1 MNIYG
6 VLQSYSQ
13 FGKYECSIMAINRI
27 SGDIL
32 ESNLIRSSDLAFNTD
47 LLYVDVTNGRI
58 GVKTDSPG
66 NFALDVNGNT
76 RIQGNQ
82 TITGDLTVQGT
93 TTTIDSQ
100 NLTVEDNIITI
111 NENASTATDA
121 GIMISRAGENDAVF
135 YWDEVRNKFRVGTT
149 TSDGSTRQDLTSVNL
164 ARLQVAEPTADDD
177 AAHKKYVDDQI
188 ATVSSGGTVL
198 LGTPTD
204 STFGDGAFLGLDTS
218 GTMTDAIDD
227 LNETM
232 ENIRNGTYVK
242 SVSFVSDST
251 SISLGDTVTL
261 TITTVPAADGNIR
274 YTIDW
279 GDGEGNTATTDSTP
293 SHTYNTASGSP
304 MSVTVEAFDNTA
316 TTGSSGSTASSTR
329 TDYITV
335 ASAAP
340 VVGFVMKDASS
351 GGSTITTTDSGNT
364 VYLENTTT
372 NTVSDCTYEVDWGDG
387 TSNSIANDSADG
399 GASGSRLSHTYTNS
413 ASADDSSV
421 AGTGPGD
428 TKYRIRLTLLSHST
442 AAPEQIPQSADA
454 NFEVYSTHTPKIDIA
469 DSTLRGVNE
478 EGTSGF
484 PRTFINGTDSFPGAN
499 SAFSATQN
507 YQWDFT
513 DDSTQTT
520 VVVGSG
526 SSGDTDQ
533 TISKTFGFT
542 QSGSGTVGSTQ
553 TYPVKL
559 VLNTGHSTG
568 TFESAITNIVV
579 EPDVRANLA
588 GAAVTT
594 NTGSGDNSLSLYD
607 VTDLDGT
614 NRAIGRFTNT
624 SQNGDDYEYD
634 FQNDSSDVLTL
645 QEDGS
650 TAGTVGNTLD
660 KNFTGISAGNIV
672 TDFRVTGTP
681 DTIHQNDTQTVTF
694 VMKATPSAPANLSSK
709 SLTLSDSAQ
718 GTNPHL
724 CANFDDATGSADT
737 LAAGTSLESTTAR
750 RYTSTSTI
758 DTNTVTNF
766 LVNNSNGTGST
777 VNQTVTASIN
787 GSASG
792 ARTFTT
798 SEGGANDGT
807 FTDLVISNHRD
818 YDEVDSSYPQR
829 LYLVATAK
837 IAKGL
842 TNYTAGLNAQRIE
855 SSAGGNTNYV
865 HVVRDLLT
873 GSPTTTIGTIA
884 QSAAGNLRY
893 ISGVPYYNDGSPSL
907 SITGTTVANFTGQAY
922 QDASDPHEVDPGT
935 SQESTSGNV
944 ISATSY
950 TYADIDGSST
960 MLSSSIPVKNTGVG
974 SPYTLGTLTQALT
987 TSNVRAVQQ
996 IKARSKNA
1004 NGTGSYS
1011 ESSTKIQVYTDSLL
1025 TLDNE
1030 AGGITVSDSL
1040 GAGFDDDAVRISGF
1054 GSLSGDTPSLNDS
1067 SNANYYTDHA
1077 WSGAVTVAGTNEAIS
1092 RFGTIKHFTTDLSS
1106 GYLPAGPDL
1115 NTGRSGAQYYNFAF
1129 RRTTMANFNITL
1141 SGKVSGMFIAA
1152 PGTAID
1158 SASGLNGWLD
1168 CSTTYGGSGVP
1179 GSDTGNGGNGSNGC
1193 AFNSGDRVVDGTTY
1207 SSQEFTFTLGTE
1219 NATNATGNNILVRI
1233 KLESGDSIT
1242 ALSID

>member
-1 MNIYG
+1 
-6 VLQSYSQ
+6 
-13 FGKYECSIMAINRI
+13 MAITKI
-27 SGDIL
+27 AGELL
-32 ESNLIRSSDLAFNTD
+32 ESNLIRQQDLAFNTN
-47 LLYVDVTNGRI
+47 LLYVDVANGRI

-76 RIQGNQ
+76 RISGNQ

-100 NLTVEDNIITI
+100 NLVVEDNIITI

-121 GIMISRAGENDAVF
+121 GLMISRAGENDAVF

-188 ATVSSGGTVL
+188 ATVSSGGTVT

-242 SVSFVSDST
+242 SVSFVSDET

-279 GDGEGNTATTDSTP
+279 GDGESNIATTDSTP
-293 SHTYNTASGSP
+293 SHTYNEASGSP
-304 MSVTVEAFDNTA
+304 HSVTVTAFDNTA
-316 TTGSSGSTASSTR
+316 TSGSSGSTASSTR
-329 TDYITV
+329 TNYITV
-335 ASAAP
+335 ATAAP
-340 VVGFVMKDASS
+340 VAAFQIRTSATRN
-351 GGSTITTTDSGNT
+351 GGSVITTADSGDT
-364 VYLENTTT
+364 VFLQNNTT
-372 NTVSDCTYEVDWGDG
+372 NTVSDCTYSVDWGDG
-387 TSNSIANDSADG
+387 QTDTVANDSAAG
-399 GASGSRLSHTYTNS
+399 GASGNNLSHTYTNS
-413 ASADDSSV
+413 ATDDGSTV
-421 AGTGPGD
+421 AGTGAGD
-428 TKYRIRLTLLSHST
+428 TKYQIRMVLLSHST
-442 AAPEQIPQSADA
+442 ANPAVIPQTVNA
-454 NFEVYSTHTPKIDIA
+454 NFEVYSTHIPKIDIA
-469 DSTLRGVNE
+469 DSTVRGVNE

-484 PRTFINGTDSFPGAN
+484 PVTFINGTDTNPGAN
-499 SAFSATQN
+499 SSFSATQQ

-520 VVVGSG
+520 VAIGTG

-533 TISKTFGFT
+533 TISKTFGYT
-542 QSGSGTVGSTQ
+542 QSGSGQQGSTT

-559 VLNTGHSTG
+559 VINNGHTTGVFT
-568 TFESAITNIVV
+568 SAITNIVV

-588 GAAVTT
+588 GTAVTV

-607 VTDLDGT
+607 VTDLDGA
-614 NRAIGRFTNT
+614 NRALARFTNT
-624 SQNGDDYEYD
+624 SQNADNYEYD
-634 FQNDSSDVLTL
+634 FQNDSSDVLSIA
-645 QEDGS
+645 EDGS
-650 TAGTVGNTLD
+650 TAGTIGNTLD
-660 KNFTGISAGNIV
+660 KNFTGVSAGNIV
-672 TDFRVTGTP
+672 TDFRATGTP
-681 DTIHQNDTQTVTF
+681 DTIHQNDNQTITF

-724 CANFDDATGSADT
+724 CHNFDDATGSADT
-737 LAAGTSLESTTAR
+737 LAAGSSLEETTAR

-798 SEGGANDGT
+798 SEGGANNDT
-807 FTDLVISNHRD
+807 FTDLVITNHRD

-873 GSPTTTIGTIA
+873 GAPTTTIGTVA
-884 QSAAGNLRY
+884 EGTAGSKRY
-893 ISGVPYYNDGSPSL
+893 VSGVPYYNTGSPTVTV
-907 SITGTTVANFTGQAY
+907 TGTTVANFTGQAY
-922 QDASDPHEVDPGT
+922 QDTNSPHQVHNDT
-935 SQESTSGNV
+935 NQESTSGDV
-944 ISATSY
+944 ITGSAF
-950 TYADIDGSST
+950 TYAQIDGAST
-960 MLSSSIPVKNTGVG
+960 MLNSGIPIKNTGVG
-974 SPYTLGTLTQALT
+974 SPYTLGALT
-987 TSNVRAVQQ
+987 VPITSSSVRSVKT
-996 IKARSKNA
+996 IRARSKNA
-1004 NGTGSYS
+1004 NGDGSYNS
-1011 ESSTKIQVYTDSLL
+1011 SSTKIQVYTASLL
-1025 TLDNE
+1025 TLDDE
-1030 AGGITVSDSL
+1030 AGGITVADSL
-1040 GAGFDDDAVRISGF
+1040 GAGFDDDAVRIAGF
-1054 GSLSGDTPSLNDS
+1054 GSLSGDTPALFDS
-1067 SNANYYTDHA
+1067 SNANYYTDSA
-1077 WSGAVTVAGTNEAIS
+1077 WSGAVTVEGTNEAIS

-1106 GYLPAGPDL
+1106 GYLPVGPDL
-1115 NTGRSGAQYYNFAF
+1115 NTGRSGAQYYTFAF
-1129 RRTTMANFNITL
+1129 RRTTMANFNLTM

-1158 SASGLNGWLD
+1158 SASSLNGWLD

-1179 GSDTGNGGNGSNGC
+1179 GANTGSGGNGSNGC
-1193 AFNSGDRVVDGTTY
+1193 AFNSGDRVIDNTTY